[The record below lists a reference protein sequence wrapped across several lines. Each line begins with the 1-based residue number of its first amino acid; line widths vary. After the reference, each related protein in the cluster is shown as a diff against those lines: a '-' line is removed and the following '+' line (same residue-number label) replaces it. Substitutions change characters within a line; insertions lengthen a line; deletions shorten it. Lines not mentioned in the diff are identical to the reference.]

1 MPAQSAALAQLAP
14 SPLNVR
20 QYGCGSQV
28 AHVYAEPQS
37 ASLVQVLVQ
46 VAALLPAVEGAQ
58 YEYIALA
65 HVAAAQLSP
74 RPTTGSQT
82 PTPFLVD
89 PEAHPHAPATTTS
102 SGAQGVHPSPLTL
115 TIALLSQRHALS
127 DASKV
132 MAGPHGALGS

>member
-1 MPAQSAALAQLAP
+1 MPAQSAVLAHVAP

-46 VAALLPAVEGAQ
+46 VAAVLPAVEGAQ

-74 RPTTGSQT
+74 RPTTRSQT
-82 PTPFLVD
+82 PTSLLVE

-102 SGAQGVHPSPLTL
+102 SRAQGVHPSPVAL
-115 TIALLSQRHALS
+115 TIALLSQRHVS
-127 DASKV
+127 SVASNV
-132 MAGPHGALGS
+132 IAGPHGALES